1 MRHVPYV
8 GNGPY
13 CYANSFAMVMGED
26 APSTAVIEVTT
37 GGPFGMQ
44 IVGGTMPFFD
54 AYGWDPEKGF
64 DAALEALG
72 WTSQVTRGGEPGEA
86 LDRLAEAVR
95 VAPVWVGPLEMGHLH
110 HQPEMRGPIG
120 ADHYVVVLEVRPE
133 GVLVHD
139 PHGYPYAWIPVADF
153 IEAWRAETVS
163 YGSPFTMRTGFAKV
177 ADVAD
182 EKAIASIVPAAIRW
196 LAMDGEGLD
205 AMPPGS
211 LGNAVA
217 AHRLAELVEAG
228 CAGGL
233 REHLMYFA
241 IRVGA
246 RRLGDTAACL
256 DRAGYAEAA
265 GIAATQARLVGSLQY
280 PVVAGDFATA
290 GAALREL
297 APTYDRLREALAQS
311 G

>member
-1 MRHVPYV
+1 VRHVPYV

-13 CYANSFAMVMGED
+13 CYSNSFAMVMGEG

-44 IVGGTMPFFD
+44 LVGGTMPFFD
-54 AYGWDPEKGF
+54 AYGWDPEQGF

-72 WTSQVTRGGEPGEA
+72 WTSEVFRGGEPAEA
-86 LDRLAEAVR
+86 LDRLAEATR
-95 VAPVWVGPLEMGHLH
+95 RGPVWVGPLEMGHLH

-120 ADHYVVVLEVRPE
+120 ADHYVVVLEVGLD

-139 PHGYPYAWIPVADF
+139 PHGYPYAWIPTGDFVA
-153 IEAWRAETVS
+153 AWRAETVS

-177 ADVAD
+177 ADVSPD
-182 EKAIASIVPAAIRW
+182 KAVASIVPAAIGW
-196 LAMDGEGLD
+196 LAMDGEAAA

-211 LGNAVA
+211 LGNAA
-217 AHRLAELVEAG
+217 AATRLAEMVEAG
-228 CAGGL
+228 AGDGL

-256 DRAGYAEAA
+256 DRAGYGQAA
-265 GIAATQARLVGSLQY
+265 GIAARQARLVGSLQY
-280 PVVAGDFATA
+280 PVVAGGYATA

-297 APTYDRLREALAQS
+297 APTYDELRAALAQS